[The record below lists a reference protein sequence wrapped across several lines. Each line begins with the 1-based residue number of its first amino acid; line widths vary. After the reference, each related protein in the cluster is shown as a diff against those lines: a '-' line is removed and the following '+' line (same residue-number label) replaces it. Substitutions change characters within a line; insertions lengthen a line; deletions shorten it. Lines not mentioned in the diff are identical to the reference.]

1 LDYLVPTA
9 SEIPHIEI
17 DHLESV
23 PVDGVDIRG
32 VGEGGAL
39 VAPATLTNA
48 IEDAL
53 MHLGVKITEQYLPP
67 SRLLELAGVIPA

>member
-1 LDYLVPTA
+1 MDYLVPTA

-32 VGEGGAL
+32 SAKAGPSSPRRLSPTPSRTPSCTSGE
-39 VAPATLTNA
+39 
-48 IEDAL
+48 D
-53 MHLGVKITEQYLPP
+53 HEQYLPP